1 VGNIDHVE
9 GLAGIL
15 GCGVFSLPL
24 KYLGLPLGASYKA
37 KHIWGGV
44 IKKIERRLAS
54 WKRMYLSK
62 SGMITFIKNTLSNLP
77 TYFMSLFSLSA
88 SVANHIEKLQ
98 RDFLW
103 GELGEEF
110 KYHTVTEE
118 YLKWLG
124 KYFQATPYLRWEMAP
139 KLEYGLH
146 NGCLYCGSLGAF

>member
-44 IKKIERRLAS
+44 IKKIER
-54 WKRMYLSK
+54 
-62 SGMITFIKNTLSNLP
+62 MITFIKNTLSNLP

-139 KLEYGLH
+139 KLEYGIISGGG
-146 NGCLYCGSLGAF
+146 NGP

>member
-1 VGNIDHVE
+1 MGNVDHVD

-54 WKRMYLSK
+54 WKRVYLSK
-62 SGMITFIKNTLSNLP
+62 SGMITFIKNTLSNLLM
-77 TYFMSLFSLSA
+77 YFMSLFPLSA

-98 RDFLW
+98 DDFLW
-103 GELGEEF
+103 SGLGEKF
-110 KYHTVTEE
+110 KYHRVMEE
-118 YLKWLG
+118 Y
-124 KYFQATPYLRWEMAP
+124 
-139 KLEYGLH
+139 
-146 NGCLYCGSLGAF
+146 